1 MIKTIIFDFDGVI
14 ANTDEGRYKLL
25 NDILPDYGLALK
37 ESDYIKMIG
46 LSTKSFLKQNYTELT
61 ETEINSIVSE
71 RHKLFFNNLDKYCIP
86 FKGTIEIIQ
95 KLSKDFHLIIATT
108 NASDNVKKQLKFLNV
123 DHFFKYIFG
132 REVME
137 NGSLLKDY
145 SSLAVNSNFNIKESI
160 VIEDSERGI
169 LAAKKSGYSC
179 IEFNPIHEDK
189 NEQADY
195 RVENYYELYNLILNL
210 NKK

>member
-1 MIKTIIFDFDGVI
+1 MKTIIFDFDGVI

-25 NDILPDYGLALK
+25 NDILPDYGLALE
-37 ESDYIKMIG
+37 ESDYTKMIG

-61 ETEINSIVSE
+61 ETEINSIVSK
-71 RHKLFFNNLDKYCIP
+71 RHELFFNNLDKYCIP

-95 KLSKDFHLIIATT
+95 KLSKDFQLIIATT

-160 VIEDSERGI
+160 VIEDSETGI
-169 LAAKKSGYSC
+169 LAAKKSGYFC
-179 IEFNPIHEDK
+179 IEFNPINKDK

-195 RVENYYELYNLILNL
+195 RVKDYQELYNLILSL